1 MALTGSEWRVLDPH
15 PVHSLADYEAA
26 GGGAALASARQ
37 VEPRA
42 IVDVI
47 AASGLRGRGG
57 AGFPTGRKWETVLT
71 YSSPEEPTPVVINAA
86 EGEPGTFK
94 DRALLRTNPYR
105 VLEGALIAAVA
116 IGSDEIR
123 IGTKARFGREIQRLR
138 QAIDEMEARG
148 WLDGVSVRLV
158 LGPSHYLFGEETG
171 LLEVMEGRQPFPR
184 VTPPYRRGIEERDGR
199 SAAGVDLAAPG
210 GTEEPPALVNNVE
223 TLAHVPGIV
232 QNGPE
237 WFREVGTEQS
247 PGTLV
252 CTVTG
257 DTRRSGVGEVPMG
270 TPLGEVIERI
280 GWGLPADRRISTI
293 VAGTANALIPESL
306 LDTPLTYE
314 AMRAAGTGLGSA
326 GFIVFD
332 DRTDPVS
339 VAAAVSHFLAVES
352 CGQCEPCKRDGMAL
366 AEHLEQLRGS
376 MLDEFGYSDLLSRL
390 DTVEDGQ
397 RCNLASQQTAVVGSL
412 LRLYAPNVRQHRE
425 AEAAAP
431 GSLVSNPVAIAP
443 IDNIVGGRLVL
454 DASELTKQPDW
465 SHDETWSGAVPAAL
479 LGDTP
484 VHIEAPTSSRRWPEW
499 ESQFDDRHPLEVI
512 DSSHEEL
519 DRLIH
524 DAMGSGPDARMT
536 AGQRLEH
543 AVRLHVDVTRRILT
557 FMARRH
563 GGDQGEEIA
572 DATELK
578 GVHVLELLDEVDAA
592 GDDEARWRDAVRE
605 VGVALH
611 DFGAKEDEMLELLR
625 HTMDPQERAELGDA
639 LAEGIAT
646 STVP

>member
-1 MALTGSEWRVLDPH
+1 MGERERTRVVEESESVAHRRRTYPDPVGEAVVAAQVEAPGRDLVAVCLGIAATISPGFMLGSLYVEMGPDLGFGEATSGALV
-15 PVHSLADYEAA
+15 AA
-26 GGGAALASARQ
+26 FFGASAVLSAPLGRW
-37 VEPRA
+37 
-42 IVDVI
+42 VDRRGP
-47 AASGLRGRGG
+47 AFTLRVALVGS
-57 AGFPTGRKWETVLT
+57 AVLQ
-71 YSSPEEPTPVVINAA
+71 A
-86 EGEPGTFK
+86 
-94 DRALLRTNPYR
+94 
-105 VLEGALIAAVA
+105 A
-116 IGSDEIR
+116 IG
-123 IGTKARFGREIQRLR
+123 
-138 QAIDEMEARG
+138 
-148 WLDGVSVRLV
+148 V
-158 LGPSHYLFGEETG
+158 L
-171 LLEVMEGRQPFPR
+171 
-184 VTPPYRRGIEERDGR
+184 GR
-199 SAAGVDLAAPG
+199 SALLIGLLA
-210 GTEEPPALVNNVE
+210 L
-223 TLAHVPGIV
+223 
-232 QNGPE
+232 
-237 WFREVGTEQS
+237 
-247 PGTLV
+247 
-252 CTVTG
+252 
-257 DTRRSGVGEVPMG
+257 
-270 TPLGEVIERI
+270 
-280 GWGLPADRRISTI
+280 